1 MIYNFSLKFLGE
13 TNMTCG
19 TLILERF
26 SSSDKKTRSETV
38 VARAIVFEAASKVT
52 AKLKCLFKWR
62 STMLTPN
69 TAEKENITCQKR
81 ERSVFTRALGSAT
94 CQRIMVA
101 CQAGQV
107 FPARQVFPAKA
118 GIFGRQVFENSRSIF
133 FKKM

>member
-1 MIYNFSLKFLGE
+1 MVYNFSLKFLGE

-81 ERSVFTRALGSAT
+81 ERSVFTRASADAA
-94 CQRIMVA
+94 QLARPPVWDAAVFARKMHAVEH
-101 CQAGQV
+101 AGLK
-107 FPARQVFPAKA
+107 RD
-118 GIFGRQVFENSRSIF
+118 
-133 FKKM
+133 